1 MSTDP
6 ARVAGRQDHRRQNH
20 RTELAQDITAAGG
33 KTDAFLKELDTHQLY
48 LDDLVDRFIAE
59 KETEYI
65 EFANSLRERYKYFIK
80 RPLADIAKSKQ
91 HVSSEAVIE
100 EHPGKSQGP
109 DIEARPVDGS
119 ASGPTLTDESGVS
132 NLDERMVPQIGPPP
146 TPRSPAAL
154 DMAKSTE
161 SEPTSPII
169 EQKAALNQRRLSAI
183 RNSTASTR
191 TPRKKRVSLVVG
203 DEVVAPSDVISRSS
217 PAHDL
222 PGGHPSHASI
232 LSSLRKYSGNAG
244 SGRKTFPTKDLP
256 RGTADKEN
264 AAYVDAYGPD
274 SPFLMDEE
282 ALHMPVVLD
291 DDVDKADREASSD
304 ELDTD
309 ERPTATELKLLSS
322 SPALAIPRGPQFMSG
337 SRRQTFSLQ
346 MQPTVPQPV
355 TSGFSMP
362 SAQFDPTGSPERFE
376 TAPARHDEL
385 MFGSLTRVEPGSFKS
400 GSLGASMIG
409 SQLQSIYLSKSKPV

>member
-1 MSTDP
+1 MQPRYVLSIDTDARVDIRAPSQRASKYHNTFYDQFRPRPLVRTAGAGARLEPTCTLDAPAMSTDP

-203 DEVVAPSDVISRSS
+203 DEVVAPSDVISR
-217 PAHDL
+217 
-222 PGGHPSHASI
+222 
-232 LSSLRKYSGNAG
+232 LSLI
-244 SGRKTFPTKDLP
+244 
-256 RGTADKEN
+256 
-264 AAYVDAYGPD
+264 
-274 SPFLMDEE
+274 
-282 ALHMPVVLD
+282 H
-291 DDVDKADREASSD
+291 
-304 ELDTD
+304 
-309 ERPTATELKLLSS
+309 
-322 SPALAIPRGPQFMSG
+322 I
-337 SRRQTFSLQ
+337 
-346 MQPTVPQPV
+346 
-355 TSGFSMP
+355 
-362 SAQFDPTGSPERFE
+362 
-376 TAPARHDEL
+376 
-385 MFGSLTRVEPGSFKS
+385 
-400 GSLGASMIG
+400 
-409 SQLQSIYLSKSKPV
+409 